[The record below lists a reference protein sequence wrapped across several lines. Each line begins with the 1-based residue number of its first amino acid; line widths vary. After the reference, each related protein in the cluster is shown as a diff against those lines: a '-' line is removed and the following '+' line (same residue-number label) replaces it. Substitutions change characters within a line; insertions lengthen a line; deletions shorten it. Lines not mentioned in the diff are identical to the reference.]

1 MDSILV
7 PLDGSERSE
16 QALPYAR
23 FLSGLLPAELHL
35 LHVVTEG
42 ERHDF
47 VVRQDQ
53 LHDIYLPYHSV
64 EANTTS
70 SLRRHAD
77 AYLRSW
83 LPALR
88 AQGLLAQTEVVFG
101 SPAEAIAMAAERAGT
116 AMIVMATHGRGN
128 IGRWLVG
135 SVAHNVLRQSA
146 VPVMAI
152 RGSAGGWPSL
162 RRILVP
168 LDGSTHARAA
178 LPLAID
184 LARRSHA
191 TLVLLMVLATR
202 GGLAI
207 GATLADEQAYHS
219 TLREQMFY
227 ELSQLTADCPDVQIT
242 SALGEG
248 FVGETISHEAAR
260 HEADL
265 IVMTAHGNS
274 GPRRLSLGSVTD
286 RVLRC
291 ASAPVLVIP
300 NLPAALPAAKATQVS
315 AGSVELSH

>member
-16 QALPYAR
+16 YALPYAR
-23 FLSGLLPAELHL
+23 FLSALLPAELRL

-47 VVRQDQ
+47 VVRREQ
-53 LHDIYLPYHSV
+53 LHEIYLPYHSV
-64 EANTTS
+64 EANSTS
-70 SLRRHAD
+70 SLRRHAE
-77 AYLRSW
+77 AYLNSK

-88 AQGLLAQTEVVFG
+88 GQGLLAHTEVVFG
-101 SPAEAIAMAAERAGT
+101 APAEAIAMAAERAGT

-128 IGRWLVG
+128 IGRWLIG
-135 SVAHNVLRQSA
+135 SVAHSVLRQAA
-146 VPVMAI
+146 VPVLAI
-152 RGSAGGWPSL
+152 RGPAAHWPTL
-162 RRILVP
+162 RRIIVP
-168 LDGSTHARAA
+168 LDGSVQARAA

-202 GGLAI
+202 TGLAVN
-207 GATLADEQAYHS
+207 GVLADRHAQRN

-227 ELSQLTADCPDVQIT
+227 ELGQLTADCPDVQIT

-248 FVGETISHEAAR
+248 FVGETIGHEAAR

-265 IVMTAHGNS
+265 IVMTAHGDS

-286 RVLRC
+286 KVLRC
-291 ASAPVLVIP
+291 SPAPVLVIP
-300 NLPAALPAAKATQVS
+300 NLPAEALTAEEAHDAAG
-315 AGSVELSH
+315 AGAV